1 MRLARKLAS
10 LCASGVSGVEGIGLA
25 DALFIAQGHD
35 TWATLVVPDTRWKAH
50 VEAAAGPMAADHA
63 ATREGSGSR
72 DRGRLMTL
80 AVYARRLRRER

>member
-50 VEAAAGPMAADHA
+50 VEAAAGPWQPITPPPGKAAA
-63 ATREGSGSR
+63 AEIGEG
-72 DRGRLMTL
+72 L
-80 AVYARRLRRER
+80 